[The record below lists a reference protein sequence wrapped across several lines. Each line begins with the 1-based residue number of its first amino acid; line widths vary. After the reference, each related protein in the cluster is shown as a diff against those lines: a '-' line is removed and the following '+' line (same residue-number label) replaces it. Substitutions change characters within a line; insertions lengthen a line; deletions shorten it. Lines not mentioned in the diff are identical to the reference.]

1 MELIEKISMLFISL
15 LLGVLLLTGCSKSEE
30 PGTGD
35 DAGNTTA
42 VTGTDSGNTGTENVD
57 PTGITGITGITATPM
72 PTATPEPTPTPP
84 FVKTAYETVG
94 RDDIYRIPLTEI
106 DNEKGYFMSNKYA
119 GDYTLF
125 WIDVPEKI
133 DDTAADDVS
142 GDIEDSKAD
151 NVPTDIEDSEAND
164 VSADTENTEGDD
176 AVTDTDVQDF
186 EDTPEYSDI
195 PGSADIPDYRSEY
208 TDRNILVLMQ
218 PTVSSVQ
225 YRYEFDFMINEPFL
239 LDDGTVIIEEMEGRT
254 VHVLNDELKE
264 VQSFTPDEDYSAV
277 LGVDSDGYI
286 WFSCEKDHKLIA
298 TDFKGKK
305 LNEHD
310 YDPQYQINGYHGTY
324 DGQKCFWAVDD
335 EDYLKTAYL
344 YLAGD
349 DDKAGDTTNDGNE
362 ITYITD
368 GNTELGYEW
377 KGYNPPS
384 YDSLDLIS
392 SRSTWFFHVPGN
404 VTEGYAF
411 PKSSLSEGVSFMKG
425 NVLCGGSEFC
435 VDRET
440 YKYRHEYRLYD
451 MDARTVSGVL
461 REEDIPGCEYLSPL
475 GTLDDGYVI
484 LKTDNEDGSR
494 GIILW
499 SAGNDTSPIQGF
511 CDFTKDDP
519 AECLTSLLSVAKD
532 DYGIVITPDRT
543 EHDGTAASVGDFMAE
558 MEFANNFILTA
569 QADPEVVKP
578 KKGELLHPENKSNND
593 GAQYTFNPHVF
604 SGFYLK
610 EHGEERRDA
619 FFRYVDA
626 LRAGEDEYE
635 CPNEG
640 CAAWSGGRLAKYFFP
655 LGFIYT
661 SVEYVGNGR
670 AKITYNIPKEEFL
683 AKEKDFEERIVEIL
697 NDVLEE
703 DYTDFEKA
711 LALYEFMTEYT
722 VYDYDMLEHSVEWM
736 DRQSGYRVLMEH
748 QGICWEI
755 ACLYRYLLLQCGVDA
770 EESTGLPVKE
780 DEDMHEWN
788 YLALDGKG
796 YLIDATWGLTENRE
810 PNMEYFLFTDDM
822 RERRDGYI
830 IDSFDIGGYGL
841 YGTRKVYSFEANDER
856 YSELWY
862 GTFLAFDE
870 EEKCIFYR
878 NIFGEICRF
887 DY

>member
-30 PGTGD
+30 PGNGS
-35 DAGNTTA
+35 DAGNMAT
-42 VTGTDSGNTGTENVD
+42 VTGTDSGNTGTGNSD
-57 PTGITGITGITATPM
+57 PTGTTGITATPM
-72 PTATPEPTPTPP
+72 PTATPEPTPTSP

-106 DNEKGYFMSNKYA
+106 DTEKGYFMSNKYA
-119 GDYTLF
+119 GNYTLF
-125 WIDVPEKI
+125 WIDVPER
-133 DDTAADDVS
+133 
-142 GDIEDSKAD
+142 IED
-151 NVPTDIEDSEAND
+151 
-164 VSADTENTEGDD
+164 
-176 AVTDTDVQDF
+176 
-186 EDTPEYSDI
+186 
-195 PGSADIPDYRSEY
+195 
-208 TDRNILVLMQ
+208 ILVLMQ
-218 PTVSSVQ
+218 PTVSSIQ

-264 VQSFTPDEDYSAV
+264 VLSFTPDEDYSAV

-298 TDFKGKK
+298 TDFKGRK

-310 YDPQYQINGYHGTY
+310 YDPQYQINGYLGTY

-335 EDYLKTAYL
+335 EDYLKTAYF
-344 YLAGD
+344 YLASD
-349 DDKAGDTTNDGNE
+349 DDKTGNTTNDGDKSAEN
-362 ITYITD
+362 TYIINT
-368 GNTELGYEW
+368 NTELGYEW
-377 KGYNPPS
+377 KGYNPPP

-404 VTEGYAF
+404 VTKCYAF
-411 PKSSLSEGVSFMKG
+411 PKSSLGEGVSFMKG

-475 GTLDDGYVI
+475 GTLGDGYVI

-494 GIILW
+494 GILLW
-499 SAGNDTSPIQGF
+499 SAGNETSPIQGF

-519 AECLTSLLSVAKD
+519 AECLDSLLRVAKN

-569 QADPEVVKP
+569 QANPEVVKP

-593 GAQYTFNPHVF
+593 GAHYTFNPHVF

-722 VYDYDMLEHSVEWM
+722 VYDYDMRDHNVEWM

-770 EESTGLPVKE
+770 EESTGMPVNPE
-780 DEDMHEWN
+780 EDMHEWN

-841 YGTRKVYSFEANDER
+841 YGARKVYSFEANDER

-870 EEKCIFYR
+870 EEECIFYR

>member
-30 PGTGD
+30 PGNGG
-35 DAGNTTA
+35 DAGNEA
-42 VTGTDSGNTGTENVD
+42 MVTGTDSGNSGTENAD
-57 PTGITGITGITATPM
+57 PTGTTGITATPM

-106 DNEKGYFMSNKYA
+106 DNENGYFMSNKYA

-125 WIDVPEKI
+125 WIDVPEMMV
-133 DDTAADDVS
+133 DTETDDV
-142 GDIEDSKAD
+142 
-151 NVPTDIEDSEAND
+151 
-164 VSADTENTEGDD
+164 
-176 AVTDTDVQDF
+176 
-186 EDTPEYSDI
+186 
-195 PGSADIPDYRSEY
+195 PDYRSEY

-218 PTVSSVQ
+218 PTVSSIQ

-264 VQSFTPDEDYSAV
+264 VQAFTPDEDYSAV

-310 YDPQYQINGYHGTY
+310 YDPQYQINGYLGTY

-335 EDYLKTAYL
+335 EDYLKTAYF

-349 DDKAGDTTNDGNE
+349 DDKAGDITNDGDE

-392 SRSTWFFHVPGN
+392 SRSTWFFHVSGH

-475 GTLDDGYVI
+475 GTLGDGYVI

-494 GIILW
+494 GILLW
-499 SAGNDTSPIQGF
+499 SAGNETSPIQGF

-519 AECLTSLLSVAKD
+519 EECLDSLLRVAKD

-569 QADPEVVKP
+569 QANPEVVKP

-593 GAQYTFNPHVF
+593 GAHYTFNPHVF

-640 CAAWSGGRLAKYFFP
+640 CANWSGGRLVKYFFP

-683 AKEKDFEERIVEIL
+683 AKEKDFEERIVDIL

-736 DRQSGYRVLMEH
+736 DRQSGYRVLLEH

-770 EESTGLPVKE
+770 EESTGMPINPE
-780 DEDMHEWN
+780 EDMHEWN

-841 YGTRKVYSFEANDER
+841 YGARKVYSFEANDER

>member
-1 MELIEKISMLFISL
+1 MELIEKISMLFLSI
-15 LLGVLLLTGCSKSEE
+15 LLGVLLFTGCSKSEE
-30 PGTGD
+30 PGNGGN
-35 DAGNTTA
+35 AGNAAT
-42 VTGTDSGNTGTENVD
+42 VTGTDSEVTGTGKSD
-57 PTGITGITGITATPM
+57 PTGTTGITATPI

-94 RDDIYRIPLTEI
+94 RDDIYCIPLTEI
-106 DNEKGYFMSNKYA
+106 DTENGYFMSNKYA

-133 DDTAADDVS
+133 VNTEE
-142 GDIEDSKAD
+142 DITE
-151 NVPTDIEDSEAND
+151 PTDTEDTEANEVTAGTD
-164 VSADTENTEGDD
+164 DSGENG
-176 AVTDTDVQDF
+176 V
-186 EDTPEYSDI
+186 
-195 PGSADIPDYRSEY
+195 Y

-310 YDPQYQINGYHGTY
+310 YNPQYQINGYLGTY
-324 DGQKCFWAVDD
+324 DGQKCFWTVDD
-335 EDYLKTAYL
+335 EDYLKTAYF
-344 YLAGD
+344 YLKGD
-349 DDKAGDTTNDGNE
+349 DDKAGDITNDGNE

-384 YDSLDLIS
+384 CDSLDLIS
-392 SRSTWFFHVPGN
+392 SRSTWFFHVPGH

-425 NVLCGGSEFC
+425 NVLCGSSEFC

-475 GTLDDGYVI
+475 GTLGDGYVI
-484 LKTDNEDGSR
+484 LKTDNGDGSR
-494 GIILW
+494 ELLLW
-499 SAGNDTSPIQGF
+499 SVWENISPIEGF

-519 AECLTSLLSVAKD
+519 AECLASLLSVAKD
-532 DYGIVITPDRT
+532 DYSIVITPDRT

-558 MEFANNFILTA
+558 MEIANNFILTA
-569 QADPEVVKP
+569 QADPEVLKP
-578 KKGELLHPENKSNND
+578 KKSDTLHPENKSNND
-593 GAQYTFNPHVF
+593 GAHYTFNPHVF

-635 CPNEG
+635 CPNED

-655 LGFIYT
+655 LTALTWYVTEGRREDDDYLFFGLVVGTDT
-661 SVEYVGNGR
+661 SAE
-670 AKITYNIPKEEFL
+670 
-683 AKEKDFEERIVEIL
+683 
-697 NDVLEE
+697 
-703 DYTDFEKA
+703 
-711 LALYEFMTEYT
+711 M
-722 VYDYDMLEHSVEWM
+722 
-736 DRQSGYRVLMEH
+736 GYFSLS
-748 QGICWEI
+748 Q
-755 ACLYRYLLLQCGVDA
+755 L
-770 EESTGLPVKE
+770 
-780 DEDMHEWN
+780 
-788 YLALDGKG
+788 
-796 YLIDATWGLTENRE
+796 
-810 PNMEYFLFTDDM
+810 
-822 RERRDGYI
+822 
-830 IDSFDIGGYGL
+830 
-841 YGTRKVYSFEANDER
+841 
-856 YSELWY
+856 SELNVCGLKVERDMY
-862 GTFLAFDE
+862 FKPKKL
-870 EEKCIFYR
+870 
-878 NIFGEICRF
+878 GEICNKSVREYVNHYF
-887 DY
+887 KED

>member
-30 PGTGD
+30 PGNGS
-35 DAGNTTA
+35 DAGNAAT
-42 VTGTDSGNTGTENVD
+42 VTGTDSGNTGTGTDFGTTGTENAD
-57 PTGITGITGITATPM
+57 PTGTTGITATPI
-72 PTATPEPTPTPP
+72 PTATPEPKLTPP

-106 DNEKGYFMSNKYA
+106 DAEKGYFMANKYA
-119 GDYTLF
+119 GEYTLF
-125 WIDVPEKI
+125 WIDVPER
-133 DDTAADDVS
+133 
-142 GDIEDSKAD
+142 IED
-151 NVPTDIEDSEAND
+151 
-164 VSADTENTEGDD
+164 
-176 AVTDTDVQDF
+176 
-186 EDTPEYSDI
+186 
-195 PGSADIPDYRSEY
+195 
-208 TDRNILVLMQ
+208 ILVLMQ
-218 PTVSSVQ
+218 PAVSSVQ
-225 YRYEFDFMINEPFL
+225 YRYEFNYMINEPFL
-239 LDDGTVIIEEMEGRT
+239 LDDGTVIMEEMEGRT

-277 LGVDSDGYI
+277 LGGDSDGYI

-310 YDPQYQINGYHGTY
+310 YDPQYQINGYLGTY

-335 EDYLKTAYL
+335 EDYLKTAYF

-349 DDKAGDTTNDGNE
+349 DDKAGDITNDGNKSAE
-362 ITYITD
+362 ITYIINT
-368 GNTELGYEW
+368 NTELGYEW

-411 PKSSLSEGVSFMKG
+411 PKSSLDEGVSFMKG

-475 GTLDDGYVI
+475 GTLGDGYVI

-494 GIILW
+494 GILLW
-499 SAGNDTSPIQGF
+499 STGNETSPIQGF

-532 DYGIVITPDRT
+532 DYNIVITPDRT
-543 EHDGTAASVGDFMAE
+543 EHDGTAASVGDFMVE

-569 QADPEVVKP
+569 QINPEVVKP

-593 GAQYTFNPHVF
+593 GSHYTFNPHVF

-635 CPNEG
+635 CPDEG

-661 SVEYVGNGR
+661 SVEYVGKGR

-683 AKEKDFEERIVEIL
+683 AKEKDFEERITAIL

-722 VYDYDMLEHSVEWM
+722 VYDYDMRDHNVEWM

-770 EESTGLPVKE
+770 EESTGMPVNPE
-780 DEDMHEWN
+780 EDMHEWN

-822 RERRDGYI
+822 RERRDGFI

-841 YGTRKVYSFEANDER
+841 YGARKVYSFEANDER

>member
-1 MELIEKISMLFISL
+1 
-15 LLGVLLLTGCSKSEE
+15 
-30 PGTGD
+30 
-35 DAGNTTA
+35 
-42 VTGTDSGNTGTENVD
+42 
-57 PTGITGITGITATPM
+57 
-72 PTATPEPTPTPP
+72 
-84 FVKTAYETVG
+84 
-94 RDDIYRIPLTEI
+94 
-106 DNEKGYFMSNKYA
+106 
-119 GDYTLF
+119 
-125 WIDVPEKI
+125 
-133 DDTAADDVS
+133 
-142 GDIEDSKAD
+142 
-151 NVPTDIEDSEAND
+151 
-164 VSADTENTEGDD
+164 
-176 AVTDTDVQDF
+176 
-186 EDTPEYSDI
+186 
-195 PGSADIPDYRSEY
+195 
-208 TDRNILVLMQ
+208 
-218 PTVSSVQ
+218 
-225 YRYEFDFMINEPFL
+225 
-239 LDDGTVIIEEMEGRT
+239 
-254 VHVLNDELKE
+254 
-264 VQSFTPDEDYSAV
+264 
-277 LGVDSDGYI
+277 
-286 WFSCEKDHKLIA
+286 
-298 TDFKGKK
+298 
-305 LNEHD
+305 
-310 YDPQYQINGYHGTY
+310 
-324 DGQKCFWAVDD
+324 
-335 EDYLKTAYL
+335 
-344 YLAGD
+344 
-349 DDKAGDTTNDGNE
+349 
-362 ITYITD
+362 
-368 GNTELGYEW
+368 
-377 KGYNPPS
+377 
-384 YDSLDLIS
+384 
-392 SRSTWFFHVPGN
+392 
-404 VTEGYAF
+404 
-411 PKSSLSEGVSFMKG
+411 MKG

-440 YKYRHEYRLYD
+440 YKYRHEYRRYD

-475 GTLDDGYVI
+475 GTLGDGYVI

-494 GIILW
+494 GILLW
-499 SAGNDTSPIQGF
+499 SAGNETSPIQGF

-519 AECLTSLLSVAKD
+519 AECLTKLLTVAKD
-532 DYGIVITPDRT
+532 DYNIVITPDRT
-543 EHDGTAASVGDFMAE
+543 EHDGTAESVGDFMAE

-569 QADPEVVKP
+569 QANPEVVKP
-578 KKGELLHPENKSNND
+578 KKSDTLHPENKSNND
-593 GAQYTFNPHVF
+593 GANYTFNPHVF

-640 CAAWSGGRLAKYFFP
+640 CANWSGGRLAKYFFP

-661 SVEYVGNGR
+661 SVEYVGKGR

-683 AKEKDFEERIVEIL
+683 AKEKDFEERITAIL

-722 VYDYDMLEHSVEWM
+722 VYDYDMRDHNVEWM

-770 EESTGLPVKE
+770 EESTGMPVNPE
-780 DEDMHEWN
+780 EDMHEWN

-841 YGTRKVYSFEANDER
+841 YGARKKYSFEANDER

>member
-30 PGTGD
+30 PGNGC
-35 DAGNTTA
+35 DAGIA
-42 VTGTDSGNTGTENVD
+42 AMVTGTDSGNTGAENAD
-57 PTGITGITGITATPM
+57 PTGTTGITATPM

-84 FVKTAYETVG
+84 FVKTAYETAG

-106 DNEKGYFMSNKYA
+106 DTENGYFMSNKYA

-125 WIDVPEKI
+125 WIDVPVKI
-133 DDTAADDVS
+133 VDV
-142 GDIEDSKAD
+142 DAN
-151 NVPTDIEDSEAND
+151 NVPTGTEEFEEIDALAGTEDTRVEDVLVDTEVTENPETND
-164 VSADTENTEGDD
+164 APTDTENTENTENTDD
-176 AVTDTDVQDF
+176 PEINDI
-186 EDTPEYSDI
+186 PEYGDLI
-195 PGSADIPDYRSEY
+195 DYRTEY
-208 TDRNILVLMQ
+208 TDKNILVLMQ

-225 YRYEFDFMINEPFL
+225 YRYEFDYMINEPFL

-254 VHVLNDELKE
+254 IHVLNDELKE
-264 VQSFTPDEDYSAV
+264 VLAFTPEEDYSPV
-277 LGVDSDGYI
+277 LGADWDGYI
-286 WFSCEKDHKLIA
+286 WFANEKDHKLIA

-305 LNEHD
+305 ISELD
-310 YDPQYQINGYHGTY
+310 YDPQYQISRYIGTY
-324 DGQKCFWAVDD
+324 DGQKCFLAVDN
-335 EDYLKTAYL
+335 EDYLKQAYL

-349 DDKAGDTTNDGNE
+349 GKEPVYLPDGD
-362 ITYITD
+362 
-368 GNTELGYEW
+368 TELGYEW
-377 KGYNPPS
+377 KGYNMPP
-384 YDSLDLIS
+384 YDGLDIIS

-411 PKSSLSEGVSFMKG
+411 PKSSLGEGISFMKG

-451 MDARTVSGVL
+451 MEARTVSGVL

-475 GTLDDGYVI
+475 GTLGDGYVI

-494 GIILW
+494 GILLW
-499 SAGNDTSPIQGF
+499 SAGNETSPIQGF
-511 CDFTKDDP
+511 CDFSKDDP
-519 AECLTSLLSVAKD
+519 AECLAALLKDAKD
-532 DYGIVITPDRT
+532 NYGIVITPDRT
-543 EHDGTAASVGDFMAE
+543 EHDGTAASVGDFMAS

-569 QADPEVVKP
+569 RTNPEVVKP
-578 KKGELLHPENKSNND
+578 KNGDFLHPENKSNND
-593 GAQYTFNPHVF
+593 GAHYTFNPHVF

-610 EHGEERRDA
+610 EHGEERRDT

-626 LRAGEDEYE
+626 LRAGEDEFE
-635 CPNEG
+635 CPNIG
-640 CAAWSGGRLAKYFFP
+640 SANWSGGRLAKYFFP

-661 SVEYVGNGR
+661 TTEYAGNGK
-670 AKITYNIPKEEFL
+670 ATITYNIPKEEFL
-683 AKEKDFEERIVEIL
+683 AKEKDFEERIVAIL

-722 VYDYDMLEHSVEWM
+722 VYDYEMLEHSVEWM
-736 DRQSGYRVLMEH
+736 DKQSGYRVLMEQ

-770 EESTGLPVKE
+770 EESTGLPVNPE
-780 DEDMHEWN
+780 EDMHERN
-788 YLALDGKG
+788 YLALDGQG
-796 YLIDATWGLTENRE
+796 YLIDATWGITETRE
-810 PNMEYFLFTDDM
+810 PNLEYFLFTDDM
-822 RERRDGYI
+822 RESRDGYI

-841 YGTRKVYSFEANDER
+841 YGARKVYSFEANDER

-870 EEKCIFYR
+870 EEKCVFYR
-878 NIFGEICRF
+878 NIFGDICRF